1 MSALNKTKSYNMKG
15 MADVLNMYG
24 SSLNQLEIEHQELVK
39 KYHSINLTQPD
50 SSRLLRYKNKIKD
63 VRRKIKSTLENVKYS
78 SSNAILAITKKKPE
92 PENKKEVENLLVKE
106 SDADESEESEESEYS
121 EKESDKVLI
130 KKERKRLPSI
140 STVSSSNSTTELS
153 SSI

>member
-92 PENKKEVENLLVKE
+92 PENKKEVEKLLVKE
-106 SDADESEESEESEYS
+106 SEADESEESEYS

-130 KKERKRLPSI
+130 KKDRKRLPSI
-140 STVSSSNSTTELS
+140 STVSSNSTTELS